1 MEIAAMP
8 SEDTEVAEAAASAP
22 FPGLRVHSAPT
33 ELELYKALLDQM
45 SDGVYVT
52 DRERRFLYSNEA
64 ASRLTGYESHEIAG
78 LSCQG
83 HRQCPIG
90 HIGHTMCQHSCTL
103 SDCMND
109 GATRE
114 VKGLLRNK
122 HGRRLPVA
130 VTVQAIRAAD
140 GSIVGAVE
148 IFRDDSA
155 SNQAR
160 RRSEAMER
168 MAYLDPLTKVANRR
182 FLKVSMDTAMREF
195 KVTKAPFGVLM
206 IDLDRFKTINDT
218 FGHTCGD
225 FALKLFAKTLVG
237 ALRPT
242 DISGRWGGDE
252 FLAIVRNVNL
262 EVLGELASRLVST
275 VSRIPFA
282 SSEGQPIPLSISV
295 GGALVRP
302 GDTGNALI
310 KRADDL
316 LYKSKSDGRDRA
328 KTT

>member
-1 MEIAAMP
+1 
-8 SEDTEVAEAAASAP
+8 
-22 FPGLRVHSAPT
+22 
-33 ELELYKALLDQM
+33 
-45 SDGVYVT
+45 
-52 DRERRFLYSNEA
+52 
-64 ASRLTGYESHEIAG
+64 
-78 LSCQG
+78 
-83 HRQCPIG
+83 
-90 HIGHTMCQHSCTL
+90 
-103 SDCMND
+103 
-109 GATRE
+109 
-114 VKGLLRNK
+114 
-122 HGRRLPVA
+122 
-130 VTVQAIRAAD
+130 
-140 GSIVGAVE
+140 
-148 IFRDDSA
+148 
-155 SNQAR
+155 
-160 RRSEAMER
+160 
-168 MAYLDPLTKVANRR
+168 
-182 FLKVSMDTAMREF
+182 
-195 KVTKAPFGVLM
+195 M